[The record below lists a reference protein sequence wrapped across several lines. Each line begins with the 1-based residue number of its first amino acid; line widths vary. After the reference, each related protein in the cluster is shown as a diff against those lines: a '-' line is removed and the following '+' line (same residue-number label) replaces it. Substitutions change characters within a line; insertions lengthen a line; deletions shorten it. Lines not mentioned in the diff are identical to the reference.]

1 MIQLSYPHH
10 VNTSTNSSLNGVG
23 IVSVRRISD
32 AVNAFPVRNHKTL
45 FSEELQSD
53 YVAEEIY
60 KQKNLQPL

>member
-10 VNTSTNSSLNGVG
+10 VNTSTNSGLNGVR
-23 IVSVRRISD
+23 IVSVRRTSD

-53 YVAEEIY
+53 YVAEENI
-60 KQKNLQPL
+60 